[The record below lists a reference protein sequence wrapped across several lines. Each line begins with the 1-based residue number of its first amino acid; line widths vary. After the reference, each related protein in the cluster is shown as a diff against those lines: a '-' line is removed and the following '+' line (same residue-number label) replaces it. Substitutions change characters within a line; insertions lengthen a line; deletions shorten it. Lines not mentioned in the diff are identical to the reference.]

1 MIERFWIM
9 SIQAAVLITAVLL
22 IRQLFKRC
30 SKVYGYCLWMLV
42 LLRLLCPVFIESKI
56 SLQPDFKDME
66 NLLPGEGT
74 IPQLSPASP
83 VLEDNGT
90 NPQTSF
96 YGGSGRRK
104 RIPV

>member
-74 IPQLSPASP
+74 IL
-83 VLEDNGT
+83 
-90 NPQTSF
+90 
-96 YGGSGRRK
+96 
-104 RIPV
+104 